1 MHQCKKM
8 WKDGFGCA
16 RKQRQECESR
26 SPLFGNPLIAELAV
40 SKSCTL
46 AVSRVAWSGTIDAI
60 DACHHIS
67 TTFPLPHCAN
77 IIAIFATLWETL
89 QNDKGI
95 WVLKGKVVHGFL
107 VWVCRGI
114 LQCESVMDM
123 QRSRLIDE
131 EAETIGQIYINAKS
145 CLSIGLHRQVAEQ
158 ILSGR
163 RSMSCLWSTHSFL
176 KPILQH
182 PVRRMLSPMLRP
194 LSPWSGIPCAP
205 FGQSRQSKSNRC
217 RWKVNGKEWKHYGIQ
232 GLLVSL
238 LALLAFDAR
247 VTMRFLTVLQFVTF
261 GSITFI
267 LALCTLEHN
276 IECQ

>member
-1 MHQCKKM
+1 MRTCASMQ
-8 WKDGFGCA
+8 KDVKRFGCA

-67 TTFPLPHCAN
+67 TTFPLPRCAN
-77 IIAIFATLWETL
+77 TIAIFATPWETL

-176 KPILQH
+176 KPSIPYGECFLRCSGLCH
-182 PVRRMLSPMLRP
+182 LDLEFHVLPSVRAVKARAIAVNEKWTERN
-194 LSPWSGIPCAP
+194 GNTTE
-205 FGQSRQSKSNRC
+205 SKDC
-217 RWKVNGKEWKHYGIQ
+217 
-232 GLLVSL
+232 
-238 LALLAFDAR
+238 
-247 VTMRFLTVLQFVTF
+247 
-261 GSITFI
+261 
-267 LALCTLEHN
+267 
-276 IECQ
+276 